1 MPDAALATRI
11 CQILSNRYTHCNTDI
26 LHACIS
32 LCQPKHYAVLT
43 AMHHI
48 MAESNDASVIEADLT
63 ALGTRYA
70 AITESGKR
78 IKLDKDNANLALVKC
93 LDECDY
99 ISSYT
104 EDDSSIKVNTKRI
117 K

>member
-1 MPDAALATRI
+1 MR
-11 CQILSNRYTHCNTDI
+11 
-26 LHACIS
+26 
-32 LCQPKHYAVLT
+32 LCQPQHYAVLT

-48 MAESNDASVIEADLT
+48 MAEPNDATVIEADLM

-70 AITESGKR
+70 AITESGKH
-78 IKLDKDNANLALVKC
+78 IKPGKDNATLALVKC

-104 EDDSSIKVNTKRI
+104 VDDSSIKVNTKRI